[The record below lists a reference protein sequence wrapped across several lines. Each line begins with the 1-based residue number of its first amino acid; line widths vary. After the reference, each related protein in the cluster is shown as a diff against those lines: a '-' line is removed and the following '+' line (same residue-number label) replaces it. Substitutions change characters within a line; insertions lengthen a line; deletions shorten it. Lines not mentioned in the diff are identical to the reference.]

1 MLRVFQMRCLRPI
14 LSIRWEQRITNDAV
28 LKRSGQ
34 EDVYLVAEKRR
45 WRYMGHILRGPAE
58 ITNVSLGW
66 APEGTRRR
74 GRPRETWRR
83 MTLRKMASAG
93 LRSWGEAAA
102 AAKNRTNWKKLGE
115 SVVET
120 LCGTRHSAA

>member
-1 MLRVFQMRCLRPI
+1 MVTETHQQTIFQLGGHRREPQPRPGFMTGSSPSSAGDATTSTSARDFLTAPRKMVRVGT
-14 LSIRWEQRITNDAV
+14 W
-28 LKRSGQ
+28 
-34 EDVYLVAEKRR
+34 
-45 WRYMGHILRGPAE
+45 
-58 ITNVSLGW
+58 NV
-66 APEGTRRR
+66 RRR

-83 MTLRKMASAG
+83 MTLRKMASGG

>member
-1 MLRVFQMRCLRPI
+1 M
-14 LSIRWEQRITNDAV
+14 TNDAV

-45 WRYMGHILRGPAE
+45 WRYMGHVLRRPAG

-83 MTLRKMASAG
+83 TTLRKMASAG

-115 SVVET
+115 SVLET